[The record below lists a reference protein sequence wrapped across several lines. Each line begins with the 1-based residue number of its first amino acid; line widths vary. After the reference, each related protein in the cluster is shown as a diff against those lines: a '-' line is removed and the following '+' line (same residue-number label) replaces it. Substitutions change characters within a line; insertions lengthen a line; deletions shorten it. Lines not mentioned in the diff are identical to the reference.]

1 MKTIKFII
9 ALLFIANI
17 YSCDL
22 LNDED
27 NALSESEIAEGLKS
41 ALIVGTDTSV
51 TTVSKADGYFKD
63 EVIKIFL
70 PPEADVIYD
79 NKDNVL
85 FETIGLDDKL
95 DDVILSINR
104 AAENAANKAKP
115 IFVSAI
121 TSMTIVDAMDILYG
135 ADTAATHYLR
145 QNTYSELKT
154 SFKPDMQDALNTDI
168 VAGVSANDTW
178 DELTSAYNDVANSWA
193 GQIAGLTPVETEL
206 DDYVTGKALDG
217 LFVKIAEEEKDIR
230 KNPLA
235 RVNDILKKVFA
246 LLDN

>member
-22 LNDED
+22 LNDD
-27 NALSESEIAEGLKS
+27 DDTLSESEIAEGLKS

-51 TTVSKADGYFKD
+51 TTVSKTDGYFKD

-115 IFVSAI
+115 IFVNAI

-135 ADTAATHYLR
+135 TDTAATHYLR
-145 QNTYSELKT
+145 QNTFSELKT
-154 SFKPDMQDALNTDI
+154 SFKPDMQDALNTDL

-178 DELTSAYNDVANSWA
+178 DELTNAYNDVANSWA